1 MRRMAREESRSAK
14 CNLAWLRGR
23 RVNDEM
29 PKKHGREVCWNCGR
43 IEGSYRPFVKK
54 LPPTNG
60 QGPVNST
67 LSVDSSNGLCTD
79 CAALPFAS
87 QLAGRNRTPPLS
99 QYVACIYGCERCG
112 GRLQFEEHLR
122 ECEPTEYLVSSP
134 PTAPASSPPNG
145 WWTCEGRLPRTAPTS
160 PASVPAVRAP
170 ISRALRNQIYARDRY
185 TCQKCGAK
193 KGERGVQLVIDHK
206 KPVARSGTNDPNNL
220 QTLCSLCNSKKGAKN
235 TGFGDWESPTAD
247 DWS

>member
-1 MRRMAREESRSAK
+1 M
-14 CNLAWLRGR
+14 
-23 RVNDEM
+23 NDEM

-43 IEGSYRPFVKK
+43 IEGLYRPFVKK
-54 LPPTNG
+54 LPPTNR
-60 QGPVNST
+60 QGTVNST

-87 QLAGRNRTPPLS
+87 QLAGRNLTNPLS
-99 QYVACIYGCERCG
+99 QYVACIYACERCG
-112 GRLQFEEHLR
+112 GRLRFEEHLR

-134 PTAPASSPPNG
+134 PTAPVSSPPKG
-145 WWTCEGRLPRTAPTS
+145 WWTCEGRQPRTAPTP

-170 ISRALRNQIYARDRY
+170 ISRALRNRIYARDRF

-206 KPVARSGTNDPNNL
+206 KPVKRGGTNDPSNL

-235 TGFGDWESPTAD
+235 TGHGDRARDTPDE
-247 DWS
+247 

>member
-1 MRRMAREESRSAK
+1 
-14 CNLAWLRGR
+14 
-23 RVNDEM
+23 M

-122 ECEPTEYLVSSP
+122 ECEPTEYPVSSP
-134 PTAPASSPPNG
+134 PSAPVSGLPNVLG
-145 WWTCEGRLPRTAPTS
+145 WWPGRGTTPTPPES
-160 PASVPAVRAP
+160 GPAVRAP
-170 ISRALRNQIYARDRY
+170 ISRALRNRIYARDRF
-185 TCQKCGAK
+185 TCQNQKCGAR

-206 KPVARSGTNDPNNL
+206 KPVARGGTNDPSNL
-220 QTLCSLCNSKKGAKN
+220 QTLCSLCNSEKGAKN
-235 TGFGDWESPTAD
+235 TGFGDWESPAAD

>member
-1 MRRMAREESRSAK
+1 M
-14 CNLAWLRGR
+14 
-23 RVNDEM
+23 NDEM

-43 IEGSYRPFVKK
+43 IEGLYRPFVKK

-87 QLAGRNRTPPLS
+87 QLAGRNLTPPLS

-112 GRLQFEEHLR
+112 GRLLFEAHLR
-122 ECEPTEYLVSSP
+122 ECEPTEYPVSSP
-134 PTAPASSPPNG
+134 PTAPVSSHPNEPV
-145 WWTCEGRLPRTAPTS
+145 WFTCGTTPGKP
-160 PASVPAVRAP
+160 VFGFAVRTP

-193 KGERGVQLVIDHK
+193 KGDLGVQLVIDHK
-206 KPVARSGTNDPNNL
+206 KPVKRGGTNHSSNL

-235 TGFGDWESPTAD
+235 TGYGDMAGDTAD
-247 DWS
+247 EF